1 LHSGTETG
9 IKRIVLHR
17 GSAFAKDPPRSSP
30 EAEPRLLKKTQ
41 LKENIPSYLQ
51 AVGQESNYWPVISA
65 IEQLQ
70 CVCFPI
76 HPQKAADGWGTVDSR
91 YKCNSA
97 SSRLGRRWQKEAM
110 EKMENKEHFPLFHGT
125 AAAIFMNLFTV
136 FVALVL

>member
-1 LHSGTETG
+1 LAGY
-9 IKRIVLHR
+9 L
-17 GSAFAKDPPRSSP
+17 
-30 EAEPRLLKKTQ
+30 RLCT
-41 LKENIPSYLQ
+41 
-51 AVGQESNYWPVISA
+51 
-65 IEQLQ
+65 
-70 CVCFPI
+70 